1 MGLVPVTT
9 EALTVKHWSI
19 GSKLS
24 VALGALA
31 AVILGFSL
39 FALMQIARVN
49 DKAAEVAGQW
59 LPSVRQV
66 AALQLSLAEIR
77 LVHWRHFTA
86 DSPAAQQDAETR
98 IAEQQRSFATLRRD
112 YAAMLRSAE
121 DRADL
126 ARFNQSVAVLDG
138 HNEQWLAMSRA
149 GRQADAMAYF
159 KGPTRKAYDAAREA
173 LGKIVARNAAGAK
186 AASDAG
192 AAIYRWSF
200 FLTIAAILAVMA
212 FAGAAALYLRRAIAQ
227 PVRAMTEA
235 MTALAAGD
243 LSVSVPAR
251 DRRDEIG
258 ALATAMEAFQTA
270 AIEARD
276 RAQETLTV
284 VDRVGAA
291 LAALAKG
298 DLTHRLDKHVDGAFA
313 KLRDDF
319 NAAADTLR
327 DTIVAIG
334 ERVETTRVATGDIEM
349 ASSDLASRTSRQAA
363 SLEETAAAIGE
374 LTDSARQATE
384 QVRAVADGARHATSA
399 AEQGLAV
406 ATDSADAMRAIAESS
421 ARIGEIAS
429 LIDAIA
435 FQTNLLALNAGVE
448 AARAGDAGR
457 GFAVVA
463 TEVRALA
470 QRSAE
475 AAKDVKEIIGS
486 ASAQVSSGVALVER
500 SGEALKQIV
509 AETTKVSA
517 LAKDISAVV
526 ERQSGSIGEI
536 SAALSDMNL
545 GTQQNAA
552 MVEETNATCV
562 NLAREAVALDEAVRQ
577 FNTGERRAAVVKA
590 KAPAPSKA
598 SSPVPRVHGNLALA
612 EEEWSE
618 F

>member
-1 MGLVPVTT
+1 
-9 EALTVKHWSI
+9 VKHWSI
-19 GSKLS
+19 GNK
-24 VALGALA
+24 LGAALSSLA
-31 AVILGFSL
+31 AIILGFSVLAL
-39 FALMQIARVN
+39 FQMARIN
-49 DKAAEVAGQW
+49 DSATQVADRW
-59 LPSVRQV
+59 LPLVRQG
-66 AALQLSLAEIR
+66 AALEMSLAEMR
-77 LVHWRHFTA
+77 LFQWRHLTA
-86 DSPAAQQDAETR
+86 DSPATLEDAERQMKDTQ
-98 IAEQQRSFATLRRD
+98 AKFETTRRD
-112 YAAMLRSAE
+112 YVAMV
-121 DRADL
+121 RASDHQDDL
-126 ARFNQSVAVLDG
+126 KPFNQVYTELEAHTARWLDD
-138 HNEQWLAMSRA
+138 SRA
-149 GRQADAMAYF
+149 GRKAQALAYF
-159 KGPTRKAYDAAREA
+159 KGPTRKAYDTAREM
-173 LGKIVARNAAGAK
+173 LGQVVARNAAGSSAAQK
-186 AASDAG
+186 AAEQDYKWSIGLTVIAIVAALALAG
-192 AAIYRWSF
+192 AATF
-200 FLTIAAILAVMA
+200 FLR
-212 FAGAAALYLRRAIAQ
+212 GAIAR

-243 LSVSVPAR
+243 LSVEVPAF

-258 ALATAMEAFQTA
+258 ALAAAMARFKQA
-270 AIEARD
+270 VIEAQD
-276 RAQETLTV
+276 KAHTLAV
-284 VDRVGAA
+284 VDRIGQA

-298 DLTHRLDKHVDGAFA
+298 DLTHRLDDSVDGDFI
-313 KLRDDF
+313 KLRNDF
-319 NAAADTLR
+319 NAATDTLR
-327 DTIVAIG
+327 ATIVAIG
-334 ERVETTRVATGDIEM
+334 QRVETTRVATGDIEL

-363 SLEETAAAIGE
+363 SLEETAAALGE
-374 LTDSARQATE
+374 LTASAREATDQAH
-384 QVRAVADGARHATSA
+384 AVAAVARHATNA

-406 ATDSADAMRAIAESS
+406 ASDSAEAMRAIAGNS

-577 FNTGERRAAVVKA
+577 FNTGERRAAVT
-590 KAPAPSKA
+590 KAPAPTKTA
-598 SSPVPRVHGNLALA
+598 RPLPRVQGNLALA
-612 EEEWSE
+612 EDDWAD